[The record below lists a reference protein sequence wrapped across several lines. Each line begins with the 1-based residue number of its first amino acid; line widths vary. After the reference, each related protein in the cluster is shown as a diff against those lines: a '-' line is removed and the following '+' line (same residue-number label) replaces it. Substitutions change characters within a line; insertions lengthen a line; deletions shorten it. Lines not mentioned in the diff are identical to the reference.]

1 MKRDLISYIGSGCS
15 IIFSSLQTEE
25 IRSIIS
31 WILTIIATTITILY
45 TIYRWY
51 KKAKE
56 DGKIDKEEI
65 EEGMEI
71 LNQGAQSLTD
81 AIKKEENKKDE

>member
-1 MKRDLISYIGSGCS
+1 MKKDIISYVGSLAS
-15 IIFSSLQTEE
+15 IIFSSMQTEE

-31 WILTIIATTITILY
+31 WVLTIIASSITIAFTL
-45 TIYRWY
+45 YRWY

-56 DGKIDKEEI
+56 DGKITKEEI

-71 LNQGAQSLTD
+71 LNDGAQTLND
-81 AIKKEENKKDE
+81 AINKDKPEDKK

>member
-1 MKRDLISYIGSGCS
+1 MKRDVISYIGSGCS

-25 IRSIIS
+25 VRSIIS